1 MSDAKQ
7 TCIWGVAQCARFAY
21 STSSQADM
29 AQLVEHNL
37 AKVGVAG
44 SSPVVRSIVCKEPV
58 DQSALFISAAWP
70 SGKAEACKAFT
81 PGSNPGAAS
90 ITLRKGRPAGCP
102 FCYSSAFHR
111 PGVFRHLN
119 AFATNYAYPHG
130 TIRSALRPKLS
141 ACLPKQAERLLTGR
155 AFAYRQGTRLQA
167 GTCLQARRSL
177 TSGALAYPISL
188 IRRTRVPGASVRRR
202 TSTLSTSI
210 RMRRMPRPRSRLSGG
225 SSLGAISNPQ
235 PQSRTSTTTRSA

>member
-102 FCYSSAFHR
+102 FCYSSAFTA
-111 PGVFRHLN
+111 P
-119 AFATNYAYPHG
+119 ASFAISTPLQP
-130 TIRSALRPKLS
+130 TMPIPMERSEAHCDPSWGYRTKSVSDIGPS
-141 ACLPKQAERLLTGR
+141 A
-155 AFAYRQGTRLQA
+155 QA
-167 GTCLQARRSL
+167 GGLF
-177 TSGALAYPISL
+177 PW
-188 IRRTRVPGASVRRR
+188 V
-202 TSTLSTSI
+202 
-210 RMRRMPRPRSRLSGG
+210 
-225 SSLGAISNPQ
+225 
-235 PQSRTSTTTRSA
+235 

>member
-44 SSPVVRSIVCKEPV
+44 SSPVVRSIVCARADESRPFAYTAK
-58 DQSALFISAAWP
+58 WP

-141 ACLPKQAERLLTGR
+141 ACLQVGRSLTGG
-155 AFAYRQGTRLQA
+155 ALAYRR

>member
-1 MSDAKQ
+1 MPSTCSNSGLQAGPQERAVHMLNVHTLDLQKAEFAQVMNDAKQ

-90 ITLRKGRPAGCP
+90 ITLRKGRPAGCL

-111 PGVFRHLN
+111 PGVFHHLN

-130 TIRSALRPKLS
+130 TIRSALQPKPS
-141 ACLPKQAERLLTGR
+141 ACL
-155 AFAYRQGTRLQA
+155 QA
-167 GTCLQARRSL
+167 GC
-177 TSGALAYPISL
+177 
-188 IRRTRVPGASVRRR
+188 
-202 TSTLSTSI
+202 
-210 RMRRMPRPRSRLSGG
+210 
-225 SSLGAISNPQ
+225 
-235 PQSRTSTTTRSA
+235 

>member
-1 MSDAKQ
+1 MLNVHTLDLQKAEFAQVMNDAKQ

-44 SSPVVRSIVCKEPV
+44 SSPVVRSIACLRA
-58 DQSALFISAAWP
+58 DSFFSALCISAKWP

-111 PGVFRHLN
+111 PGVFHHLN

-141 ACLPKQAERLLTGR
+141 ACLQAGCSLTSRAFAYRQDTCLQTGRLLTQTSRPLAYKPGARLQAGHLLTGR
-155 AFAYRQGTRLQA
+155 AFAYR
-167 GTCLQARRSL
+167 
-177 TSGALAYPISL
+177 
-188 IRRTRVPGASVRRR
+188 
-202 TSTLSTSI
+202 
-210 RMRRMPRPRSRLSGG
+210 
-225 SSLGAISNPQ
+225 
-235 PQSRTSTTTRSA
+235 